1 MPREERIRMVNE
13 YMEFTSVG
21 QFFKATELA
30 HLSEKKG
37 GKVVV
42 ERDLFDLV
50 AKGDEGGLHQGLSM
64 DRCGS

>member
-30 HLSEKKG
+30 HLSEKRRQSFG
-37 GKVVV
+37 RAGPI
-42 ERDLFDLV
+42 
-50 AKGDEGGLHQGLSM
+50 
-64 DRCGS
+64 